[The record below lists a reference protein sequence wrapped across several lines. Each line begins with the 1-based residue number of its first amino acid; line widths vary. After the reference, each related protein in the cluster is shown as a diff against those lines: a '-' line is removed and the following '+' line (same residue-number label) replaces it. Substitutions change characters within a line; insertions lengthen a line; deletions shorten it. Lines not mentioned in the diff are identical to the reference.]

1 MRWPRFIRRRTML
14 PPMRPRPTIPI
25 SIVTPL
31 SLTLS
36 PAGRGDSLSDCGLDC
51 GCERFPA
58 RRGLFTERDAQ
69 HREPPRR
76 ERFEVAQRLRLPEDR
91 EAVGLARDEHVAR
104 VVLNDLEEHA
114 GLGTALV
121 QLAGGVKEARTV
133 ARGGRVCVASRTLA
147 RIDA

>member
-31 SLTLS
+31 SLT
-36 PAGRGDSLSDCGLDC
+36 GRGDSLSDCGLDC

-58 RRGLFTERDAQ
+58 RSGLFTERHAE

-76 ERFEVAQRLRLPEDR
+76 ERFEVAQRLRLLEDR
-91 EAVGLARDEHVAR
+91 EAVWLARDGHVAR
-104 VVLNDLEEHA
+104 VVLDNLEEHA
-114 GLGTALV
+114 GLWPALV
-121 QLAGGVKEARTV
+121 QLAGGV
-133 ARGGRVCVASRTLA
+133 
-147 RIDA
+147 